1 MDNTHL
7 QVDTL
12 KKLQINALKKVAS
25 YALIGD
31 ASGIKNIKNWYVVYD
46 ENEPS
51 AVSTV
56 TRLIQWLNEKTGHK
70 GLDEDQESR
79 ITEFSKSKNVV
90 KTIYTNENLE
100 NPQVLGF
107 CNHNSI
113 KVKKLVYD
121 ELIDTLLIENLNKVE
136 STRFTAMG
144 LLENPLQ
151 DVSWENASAN
161 IEERLLDAFAPAQ
174 DKITVVAAP
183 KLRDAPDSNPEL
195 KNVYLVTALL
205 LKEVRSWGKGFE
217 WIPNGKSVAAL
228 IVDSTGCIKSWAV
241 NTSNLN
247 DTYHAE
253 INAMQSYIARYGQ
266 PTNKDKLFLYSTHQP
281 CDMCQG
287 MIIQF
292 GAGELKAY
300 YANKDSTQGKKTAC
314 KELNK
319 MFKSNESS
327 MCYQNIKSNT
337 LKHPLNRKSQVF
349 NSDAWQGEY
358 NTLIEELKTQTGE
371 NAKVAAQYV
380 LKIFYALRATKGV
393 TG

>member
-1 MDNTHL
+1 MDKTHL

-12 KKLQINALKKVAS
+12 ENLQIDALEKAVS

-31 ASGIKNIKNWYVVYD
+31 ASGKKNVKNWYVVYD
-46 ENEPS
+46 ENKQS

-70 GLDEDQESR
+70 SLNPNQESR
-79 ITEFSKSKNVV
+79 ITEFSKSNDA
-90 KTIYTNENLE
+90 KTIYTNESLT
-100 NPQVLGF
+100 NPQLLGF

-113 KVKKLVYD
+113 KVEPLLYNKL
-121 ELIDTLLIENLNKVE
+121 INTLPIENLNRVE
-136 STRFTAMG
+136 STRFSAMG
-144 LLENPLQ
+144 LLKNHLQ

-183 KLRDAPDSNPEL
+183 KLSAAPDSNQEL
-195 KNVYLVTALL
+195 RNVYLTTALL

-266 PTNKDKLFLYSTHQP
+266 PTNKGKLFLYSTHQP

-292 GAGELKAY
+292 GEGELKAY
-300 YANKDSTQGKKTAC
+300 YANKDSTQGKKTAY

-319 MFKSNESS
+319 VFKDNESC
-327 MCYQNIKSNT
+327 MCYQAVKSDS
-337 LKHPLNRKSQVF
+337 LQHPLNRKSQVF

-358 NTLIEELKTQTGE
+358 EPLIEELKKQTDE
-371 NAKVAAQYV
+371 SAKVAAQYV
-380 LKIFYALRATKGV
+380 LKIFDALRATKSVAG
-393 TG
+393 